1 MKSTVSNLRR
11 YLKELSAI
19 PLLTKDEEKHI
30 AVRAKAGDT
39 EALRKLIES
48 NLRFVIKISC
58 KYQKSGISILEI
70 INEGNIGLIEAARR
84 FDPERGVR
92 FTSYAV
98 WWIQQRIFKHIAESS
113 GIFCLSQKN
122 AQIRY
127 RIGQALSK
135 RTNLE
140 NRMPTN
146 QELSQETGV
155 SLRQVKLALEIS
167 AKVYSLDVPLTEESE
182 TILSDELAQ
191 KVVPSPENSAIA
203 KSLKEQIEEKLQLL
217 SSIEQRVLRLRF
229 GLDDDIPLTLMM
241 VGKHLNLSRERIHQ
255 LERQALSK
263 LRQSSASLALYLN

>member
-1 MKSTVSNLRR
+1 MRSTLSNLRW
-11 YLKELSAI
+11 YIKELSAI

-30 AVRAKAGDT
+30 AVRARAGDK

-58 KYQKSGISILEI
+58 KYQKSGLPILEL

-98 WWIQQRIFKHIAESS
+98 WWIQQRILKHLAESS
-113 GIFCLSQKN
+113 GIFSLSQKN

-127 RIGQALSK
+127 RIREAFS
-135 RTNLE
+135 RRMNLE

-146 QELSQETGV
+146 QELSQEIGL

-167 AKVYSLDVPLTEESE
+167 AKVHSLDVPLNEESE
-182 TILSDELAQ
+182 TILSDELVQ

-203 KSLKEQIEEKLQLL
+203 NSLKEQIEEKLQLL
-217 SSIEQRVLRLRF
+217 SPIEQRVLRLRF
-229 GLDDDIPLTLMM
+229 GLDDNTPLTLMK
-241 VGKHLNLSRERIHQ
+241 VGKHLKLSRERIRQ
-255 LERQALSK
+255 LEKQALLK
-263 LRQSSASLALYLN
+263 LRRSSPSLALYLN